1 MTRPQD
7 LFTQGK
13 IDFFMNWLDSY
24 YKKDFNKVSLAHH
37 LNICL
42 DEVDT
47 LLQYYQLWLQEEQI
61 RDKGRAYVVYLFIET
76 HEFLSPAEQAEL
88 LNITTDDLNYYLSLK
103 V

>member
-1 MTRPQD
+1 MTRTQD

-24 YKKDFNKVSLAHH
+24 YKKSSNKVSLARQ

-61 RDKGRAYVVYLFIET
+61 RDKGRAYVVCLFIET
-76 HEFLSPAEQAEL
+76 HEFLSATEQAEL
-88 LNITTDDLNYYLSLK
+88 LNITTDALNYYLSLK
-103 V
+103 I